1 MEMNEARWM
10 DDGGRIPSQLEAQ
23 RALPAKR
30 ARTED
35 CAATW
40 NGLPPQVPGAV
51 NVPDAERWAS
61 LVGGGVLAV
70 YGLSRLA
77 ERDRTGALFALMGGI
92 LAWRGMSGHSHLYE
106 GMHVSRFAGY
116 GSDAN
121 AVSGQAIRIERSVMV
136 ERPARELWRMWRQL
150 ENLPRF
156 MEHLESVLPLG
167 GNRFHW
173 TVRAP
178 IGTVSWDARIIGER
192 EGDYLAWA
200 SEHGSRVPNAGSVRF
215 MPRGGATE
223 VRVSIAYQPPAGP
236 LGAMMAKLFGD
247 GADRRVSE
255 DLGRFKQMAE
265 SGDGAN
271 VAPGGR

>member
-23 RALPAKR
+23 RALPAKHPR
-30 ARTED
+30 EQGRE
-35 CAATW
+35 AAW
-40 NGLPPQVPGAV
+40 NALPPQVPGAV
-51 NVPDAERWAS
+51 NVGDAERWAS
-61 LVGGGVLAV
+61 LLGGGVLAV

-77 ERDRTGALFALMGGI
+77 ERDRAGALFAVMGGM

-106 GMHVSRFAGY
+106 GLHVSRFAGH

-121 AVSGQAIRIERSVMV
+121 AVSGQAIRIERSVVV
-136 ERPARELWRMWRQL
+136 ERPARELWRMWRNL

-200 SEHGSRVPNAGSVRF
+200 SEHGSQVPNAGSVRF
-215 MPRGGATE
+215 MRRGGATE

-236 LGAMMAKLFGD
+236 LGAGVAKLFGD

-255 DLGRFKQMAE
+255 DLERFKQVAE
-265 SGDGAN
+265 SGDGASL
-271 VAPGGR
+271 APGGR